1 MSETISLPVPR
12 FTVTVDSAA
21 LPAGSVP
28 EMVILLTPAAMA
40 TLSEKV
46 PSLSAVPATDDPFA
60 SFRANSVVRA
70 CVLPLMVTALPLMT
84 ALFLGEVIV
93 IFGGASSKM

>member
-1 MSETISLPVPR
+1 MPVPR
-12 FTVTVDSAA
+12 LTVSTDSAV

-28 EMVILLTPAAMA
+28 VMVILLTPAAMA

-46 PSLSAVPATDDPFA
+46 PSLSAVPATDDPLA

-70 CVLPLMVTALPLMT
+70 CVLPLIVTALPLMT
-84 ALFLGEVIV
+84 ALFLGEVTV
-93 IFGGASSKM
+93 IFGGVSS